1 MELDESISNIR
12 TLFEELEKHESL
24 DFYALDFLKEI
35 LTEIEKED
43 LVKEI
48 EEYEQRRNKNDRAEI
63 RKGK

>member
-24 DFYALDFLKEI
+24 DFCALDFLKKI
-35 LTEIEKED
+35 LTEIERED

-48 EEYEQRRNKNDRAEI
+48 EEYEERQNKNDAGERRE
-63 RKGK
+63 GK